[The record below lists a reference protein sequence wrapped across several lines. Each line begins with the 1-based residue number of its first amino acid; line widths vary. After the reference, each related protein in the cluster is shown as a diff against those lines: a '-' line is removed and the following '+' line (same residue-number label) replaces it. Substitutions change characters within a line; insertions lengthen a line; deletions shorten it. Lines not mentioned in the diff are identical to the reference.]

1 MEKDEFLA
9 FLSSQCQETEER
21 ASDIL
26 EYYFYAENNNSYV
39 RYIPPRVGI
48 LTLSVIDNY
57 SEKGPKNILN
67 YLQYQ
72 YMIELSSRVGDVT
85 LITGMYTIVCYN
97 IRCMCI
103 LLYTLLQTSVYYAI
117 Y

>member
-1 MEKDEFLA
+1 MTLLHYPCTILYVYYIGALEKDEFLA

-85 LITGMYTIVCYN
+85 LITGMYDTIYF
-97 IRCMCI
+97 I
-103 LLYTLLQTSVYYAI
+103 I